1 MIHVTR
7 KKEIP
12 DAFSLN
18 RIRSI
23 AARVF
28 STRKLVGDATIV
40 FTDNKSIQKYNKDFR
55 DVDSP
60 TDVLSFCSDE
70 NDPLTGRRYLGDIVI
85 STEIARTQAK
95 SEGRPVVDELTML
108 IVHGC
113 LHLSGMD
120 HTQEMDAIEMK
131 QMQEQILRDLG
142 VQNPSWPEEKTHW

>member
-12 DAFSLN
+12 DALSLN

-28 STRKLVGDATIV
+28 SSRKVVGDATIV
-40 FTDNKSIQKYNKDFR
+40 FTDNQSIQKYNKDFR
-55 DVDSP
+55 DIDSP
-60 TDVLSFCSDE
+60 TDVLSFSSE
-70 NDPLTGRRYLGDIVI
+70 EYDPLTGRRYLGDIVI
-85 STEIARTQAK
+85 STEIAHAQAK
-95 SEGRPVVDELTML
+95 LEGRPVVDELTML

-120 HTQEMDAIEMK
+120 HTQELDAKEMK
-131 QMQEQILRDLG
+131 QMQEQIMRNLG
-142 VQNPSWPEEKTHW
+142 VQNPSWPEKE